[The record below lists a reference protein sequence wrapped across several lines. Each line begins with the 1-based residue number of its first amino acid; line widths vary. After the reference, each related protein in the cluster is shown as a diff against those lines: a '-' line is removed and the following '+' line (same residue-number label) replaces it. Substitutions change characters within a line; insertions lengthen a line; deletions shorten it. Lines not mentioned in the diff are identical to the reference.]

1 LTSYKSVYQGQ
12 PQNADYQV
20 QVPVVAAGYNSPVTF
35 TATIDPPTAGVNVTF
50 PNGNVVSNFPGT
62 VNLNVSSTASVPAGE
77 YRIIVTGTG
86 NGKTHSTSVGYLVG
100 KNYILTGTNRQI
112 NNLSYMIDNV
122 NYTATHSFTWDLN
135 STHTLSA
142 VSPQTIASIDRKS
155 VV

>member
-1 LTSYKSVYQGQ
+1 
-12 PQNADYQV
+12 
-20 QVPVVAAGYNSPVTF
+20 
-35 TATIDPPTAGVNVTF
+35 
-50 PNGNVVSNFPGT
+50 PGT
-62 VNLNVSSTASVPAGE
+62 VNLNVSSTASVPAGV

-142 VSPQTIASIDRKS
+142 VSPQTIASIRYVFSSWSDGGAQSHQVAITPQMNSFNVNYGIQYKLIS
-155 VV
+155 NNQPSGVPATIAAGNQFYDSASTVNL